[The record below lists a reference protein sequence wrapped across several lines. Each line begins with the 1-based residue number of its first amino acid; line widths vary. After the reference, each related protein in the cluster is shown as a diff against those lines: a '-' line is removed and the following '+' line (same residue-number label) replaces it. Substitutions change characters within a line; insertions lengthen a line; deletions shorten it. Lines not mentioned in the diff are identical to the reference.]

1 MQRYSFWPEIPYWSF
16 QVTRFISQIEAGGAN
31 FEEMYRTCQKIT
43 PGDRDSFYREW
54 QSVGSIIENKASKAE
69 AKGNRASARS
79 GFQRASTYYLI
90 SQMILSADDPRK
102 LKSLE
107 QVYHAFKKSIAHM
120 NPRPEIVRLPYER
133 TTLEA
138 FYFPPSRGEARAPA
152 IIFVNG
158 GEMTASECYFWHG
171 PAATEAGFGFLCF
184 DQPGNALSLLRDGL
198 TATPHSERF
207 ISPAIDYL
215 SQRSDVDSSRII
227 LLGAG
232 LSGSC
237 LAPRAAAADPRPA
250 AVIST
255 CAPYSL
261 ASSFEHTYPHRNE
274 DYKNFVSKMLGAASP
289 SVADIMKAAQPYG
302 LEGILQK
309 LKCPFLILQG
319 IDDAQ
324 IVDPVKTAQHA
335 LDQAGSQVKRLEIIN
350 QDDFGGSLH
359 CQLDNLHSAQD
370 AIFNWLADIKISRP
384 VQ

>member
-1 MQRYSFWPEIPYWSF
+1 MQRYTFWPEFPYWSF
-16 QVTRFISQIEAGGAN
+16 QLTRFTSQIEAGGAN

-43 PGDRDSFYREW
+43 PGDRESFYREW
-54 QSVGSIIENKASKAE
+54 QLTSSIVENKAATAE
-69 AKGNRASARS
+69 TKGNHASARS
-79 GFQRASTYYLI
+79 GFQRASTYYLM

-102 LKSLE
+102 LKTLE
-107 QVYHAFKKSIAHM
+107 QVYYAFKKSIVHM
-120 NPRPEIVRLPYER
+120 NPRPEIVRLPYDN

-138 FYFPPSRGEARAPA
+138 FYFRPSNGEAKAPA

-171 PAATEAGFGFLCF
+171 PAAVEAGFGFLCF
-184 DQPGNALSLLRDGL
+184 DQPGNAYSLLRDGL
-198 TATPHSERF
+198 IATPHSERF

-215 SQRSDVDSSRII
+215 CQRKDVDPSRIV

-255 CAPYSL
+255 CTPYSL
-261 ASSFEHTYPHRNE
+261 ASSFEKTYPHRNE

-289 SVADIMKAAQPYG
+289 SVTDIMKAARPYG
-302 LEGILQK
+302 LEGVLEK

-319 IDDAQ
+319 LEDAQ
-324 IVDPVKTAQHA
+324 IVDPEKTARHA
-335 LDQAGSQVKRLEIIN
+335 LDQAGSQVKKLVIISA
-350 QDDFGGSLH
+350 DDLGGSLH

-370 AIFNWLADIKISRP
+370 EIFNWLADIKISRP
-384 VQ
+384 N